1 MTVTCLLSQTN
12 HDLRCPV
19 CGQGVLLFAE
29 HATASVREQVKRR
42 VRRALRSHHA
52 GTAGSFAVHPT
63 ETFPVEDENTGVPEW
78 LSSWL
83 PVTGMAAA
91 FA

>member
-12 HDLRCPV
+12 NDVRCPV

-29 HATASVREQVKRR
+29 YATASVREQVKRR
-42 VRRALRSHHA
+42 VRRAMRNHHA
-52 GTAGSFAVHPT
+52 GTAGALTVHPVDA
-63 ETFPVEDENTGVPEW
+63 FPVEDENTGVPEW

-83 PVTGMAAA
+83 PVTCTAVA